1 MTIPSN
7 DDVEQGMNES
17 NDPFSKLSMEWN
29 MENEKDLYETTS
41 TVLQDETITTVF
53 AATRKSSLEENE
65 RDSDCPLLQKVSID
79 HLPQRFQRL
88 LNDGEINVGVEFFSS
103 RIPAPPCCF
112 LWIAAPFA
120 MALVGV
126 SSTLSTESTVNNGVV
141 IGYVMAAI
149 FAWILVCVGIAA
161 CDNHK
166 KRSPLF
172 AKDGDG
178 VRKPWPGNWKIG
190 TYLVGNS
197 ALLDFDGKHA
207 WLFPVNSILRVDH
220 FKLARRNAIHQT
232 ILVVLSPSDA
242 TEETFLYDLKHLDEP
257 IKGRGIRT
265 WHRRCTAATTTCPE

>member
-265 WHRRCTAATTTCPE
+265 WHRRCTAATTACPE